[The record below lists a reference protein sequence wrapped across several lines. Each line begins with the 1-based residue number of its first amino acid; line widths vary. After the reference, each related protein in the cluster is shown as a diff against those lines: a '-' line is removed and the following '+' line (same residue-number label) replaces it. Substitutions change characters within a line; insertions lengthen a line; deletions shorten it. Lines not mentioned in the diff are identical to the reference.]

1 MSDAV
6 TIRTNAVTLRTGVGE
21 TVTVRQTAPTIVA
34 AGASG
39 PAGPTWAGKFGA
51 FYNTADQTLGT
62 VNTAQ
67 AVTFNGTYTADG
79 VSVVSSSRITLAN
92 VGTYALTFVAQ
103 LSNLANGVEDAV
115 FWLRLNGSDYPN
127 SATRANSHA
136 RKSAGVPFSQ
146 LVTVTFVGTSQAPG
160 DFVQIFWLGTSTQLS
175 LQADPVSVS
184 PAYPATP
191 SVVVSVAQIA

>member
-6 TIRTNAVTLRTGVGE
+6 TIRTGITEVRTGQGE
-21 TVTVRQTAPTIVA
+21 TVTVRQNAATIVA

-39 PAGPTWAGKFGA
+39 PAGPAWSGHFGS
-51 FYNTADQTLGT
+51 FYNTADQTLGA
-62 VNTAQ
+62 VNVGQ
-67 AVTFNGTYTADG
+67 AVTFNGAYTADG

-115 FWLRLNGSDYPN
+115 FWLKLNGSDYPN
-127 SATRANSHA
+127 SATRAASHA

-160 DFVQIFWLGTSTQLS
+160 DYVQIFWLGSSTDLS
-175 LQADPVSVS
+175 LQADAASVS
-184 PAYPATP
+184 PAYPVTP
-191 SVVVSVAQIA
+191 SAVVSVGQIA